1 MVDCWLVDVALLDL
15 HDEEPRLNMA
25 DVKEEI
31 LDRFDDEG
39 FGLKRRE
46 VSVMCRLNVKAVAIL
61 DALVELEIFKSK
73 SEAIAAFLD
82 QIFLEKEEL
91 FEEILTQA
99 HEINAKREA
108 AKHLAYKTVMGS
120 SKKSKRK

>member
-1 MVDCWLVDVALLDL
+1 MGLPIK
-15 HDEEPRLNMA
+15 EPILNMA
-25 DVKEEI
+25 DVKDEL

-46 VSVMCRLNVKAVAIL
+46 VSVMCRLSGKAVAYL
-61 DALVELEIFKSK
+61 DALVELDIFKSK

-82 QIFLEKEEL
+82 QTFSEKEEI

-108 AKHLAYKTVMGS
+108 VKHLAYKTVVGS
-120 SKKSKRK
+120 RKKSKRKKTTRGKAA

>member
-1 MVDCWLVDVALLDL
+1 MDL
-15 HDEEPRLNMA
+15 PNEKPRLNMA
-25 DVKEEI
+25 EVKEEL

-46 VSVMCRLNVKAVAIL
+46 VSVMCRLSGKAVAIL

-82 QIFLEKEEL
+82 QTFQEKEEL

-108 AKHLAYKTVMGS
+108 AKHLAYKTVMS
-120 SKKSKRK
+120 RKKSKRK

>member
-1 MVDCWLVDVALLDL
+1 MDL
-15 HDEEPRLNMA
+15 PNEEPRLNMA
-25 DVKEEI
+25 DVKEEL

-46 VSVMCRLNVKAVAIL
+46 VSVMCRLSGRAVAIL
-61 DALVELEIFKSK
+61 DALVELDIFKSK

-82 QIFLEKEEL
+82 QTFQEKEEI

-108 AKHLAYKTVMGS
+108 VKHLAYKTVMRRR
-120 SKKSKRK
+120 KKSKKKRE

>member
-1 MVDCWLVDVALLDL
+1 MMDL
-15 HDEEPRLNMA
+15 MDLPKKEPRLNMA
-25 DVKEEI
+25 DVKEEL

-39 FGLKRRE
+39 FGLIRRE
-46 VSVMCRLNVKAVAIL
+46 VSVMCRLSGKAVAIL

-82 QIFLEKEEL
+82 QTFYEKEEI
-91 FEEILTQA
+91 FEEIQTQA

-108 AKHLAYKTVMGS
+108 VKHLAYKTVMS
-120 SKKSKRK
+120 SRKKPKRK